1 MNQKW
6 NCKQLFSVRASTMLL
21 LYLPILMGLGAV
33 FKDVQ
38 GELAASMRMF
48 VGVAGWNYVMVIAFS
63 ALFSSSFFIASIVR
77 KKPQVQFFI
86 EFIIAAC
93 IVIFS
98 PVY

>member
-1 MNQKW
+1 
-6 NCKQLFSVRASTMLL
+6 MLL
-21 LYLPILMGLGAV
+21 LYLPIFMGLGAV

-38 GELAASMRMF
+38 GELAASMRML
-48 VGVAGWNYVMVIAFS
+48 VGVAGWNYVMVITFS
-63 ALFSSSFFIASIVR
+63 ALFSSSFFIVSIVR
-77 KKPQVQFFI
+77 KNPQVQFFI

>member
-1 MNQKW
+1 
-6 NCKQLFSVRASTMLL
+6 MLL

-38 GELAASMRMF
+38 GELAASMRML
-48 VGVAGWNYVMVIAFS
+48 VGVADWNYVMVIAFS
-63 ALFSSSFFIASIVR
+63 ALFSSSFFIGSLVR
-77 KKPQVQFFI
+77 KNPQIQFFI